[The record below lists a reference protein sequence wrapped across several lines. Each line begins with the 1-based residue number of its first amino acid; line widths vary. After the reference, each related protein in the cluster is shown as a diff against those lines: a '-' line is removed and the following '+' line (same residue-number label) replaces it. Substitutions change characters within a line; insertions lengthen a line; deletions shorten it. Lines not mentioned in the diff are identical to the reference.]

1 MTERAIIMKILA
13 RIGATI
19 TYGDEKTI
27 ECSVGTPYGLSFDFD
42 ENGNVT
48 CIDTYE

>member
-1 MTERAIIMKILA
+1 MTERMIIMKILA
-13 RIGATI
+13 RIDATI
-19 TYGDEKTI
+19 VYGDEKTI
-27 ECSVGTPYGLSFDFD
+27 EVFVGTPYSISFNFD